1 MSEIKSKKKAILNKI
16 RHKYRLV
23 LRDEDNH
30 NIIAAISFRLIS
42 AFILIILIVVL
53 FYSLGFFSSFLQPV
67 RQIFRTQAEV
77 EVEELLGLRDRLKE
91 METIIEAQS
100 KYNESIQKIL
110 TTGLTEQEKSE
121 IISRNRSA
129 NTQEVNSEDTSS
141 ESSKNTSSEK
151 SPKSVAQMYLLPPV
165 KGKVSAHFDAGQK
178 HFGLDILAPKNSAI
192 GAIADGFVTY
202 ADWSLETGNT
212 MVVQHDNNLLSI
224 YKHNSMLL
232 KKTGDFVK
240 AGEAIAI
247 IGNTGSLS
255 SGPHLHFEL
264 WHNGKAL
271 NPANYINFD

>member
-16 RHKYRLV
+16 KHKYRLV

-30 NIIAAISFRLIS
+30 NILAAISFRLIS
-42 AFILIILIVVL
+42 AAILVILISIL
-53 FYSLGFFSSFLQPV
+53 FYTLGFFSSFLQPV
-67 RQIFRTQAEV
+67 RQIFRSQAEV
-77 EVEELLGLRDRLKE
+77 DVEELLILRDRLKE
-91 METIIEAQS
+91 METIIEAQA

-110 TTGLTEQEKSE
+110 TTGLSEQEKSQ
-121 IISRNRSA
+121 IINRNKSDLP
-129 NTQEVNSEDTSS
+129 QVVDSKDSS
-141 ESSKNTSSEK
+141 TAK

-165 KGKVSAHFDAGQK
+165 KGKVSAHFDSNLK

-192 GAIADGFVTY
+192 GTISDGFVTY

-212 MVVQHDNNLLSI
+212 IVIQHDNNLLSI

-232 KKTGDFVK
+232 KNIGDFVK

-264 WHNGKAL
+264 WHNGKAI
-271 NPANYINFD
+271 NPTNYINFD